1 MNLVQNDFILLTNAY
16 YQAQAYSQ
24 NMLASGI
31 FGNITIQSE
40 LNQFREQISQSSD
53 TLLNLIQE
61 ADSNGNKGEAD
72 KLIIKM
78 KMTEIYKVSEHFLV
92 EIENSINNYKI
103 IGGDMNAYRIS
114 FQMGSDYIYQFVGG
128 ILKEFGDH
136 VNLKDRIYSI
146 IETILNQNYWEGSE
160 LNEQINFIRNLRNKL
175 NYSENWLSEYAY
187 KMFVN

>member
-1 MNLVQNDFILLTNAY
+1 MNLVQNEFILLTNAY

-24 NMLASGI
+24 NMLASEMY
-31 FGNITIQSE
+31 GNITIQSE

-53 TLLNLIQE
+53 TLLNLIQG
-61 ADSNGNKGEAD
+61 ADNKGETD

-92 EIENSINNYKI
+92 EIENSINDYKI
-103 IGGDMNAYRIS
+103 IGGDMNAYRIC

-128 ILKEFGDH
+128 ALRDFGDH
-136 VNLKDRIYSI
+136 VNSKDGIHSI

-160 LNEQINFIRNLRNKL
+160 LKEQINFIQNIRNKL
-175 NYSENWLSEYAY
+175 NYSENWLKEYAY

>member
-1 MNLVQNDFILLTNAY
+1 MNLVQSDFILLTNAY